1 MLIVYIYGLIF
12 GDYTMNKPCTEDT
25 ITAPDAA
32 EVVRENSRRD
42 TSESFMLILP
52 GVLLA
57 VASEY
62 SEVSVK
68 RSWPFRVPIM
78 AKQMLDLLW
87 RNSRK

>member
-1 MLIVYIYGLIF
+1 
-12 GDYTMNKPCTEDT
+12 
-25 ITAPDAA
+25 
-32 EVVRENSRRD
+32 
-42 TSESFMLILP
+42 MLILP

-57 VASEY
+57 VPSEY